1 MKLQLCAAG
10 MIAAVAAVSFS
21 FAQENLRAPSGPP
34 AQLNV
39 PPGYEPR
46 QPDAP
51 PPIECDLKASP
62 DYVPGIDVNGRDVA
76 PADLPT
82 GRQVEIDTQVYVET
96 RSKTRERQRTGVVV
110 NLPGLGAPACV
121 PVQEK
126 SPN

>member
-10 MIAAVAAVSFS
+10 MIAAVVAGSLA
-21 FAQENLRAPSGPP
+21 FAQVAPRAPSGPP
-34 AQLNV
+34 AQLAL
-39 PPGYEPR
+39 PPNST
-46 QPDAP
+46 QPPSEA

-96 RSKTRERQRTGVVV
+96 RSKTPQRQRTGVVV

-121 PVQEK
+121 PPQEK

>member
-1 MKLQLCAAG
+1 MKLHLCAAG
-10 MIAAVAAVSFS
+10 LVAAVVAGSLAL
-21 FAQENLRAPSGPP
+21 AQEAPRAPSGPP
-34 AQLNV
+34 AQLTL
-39 PPGYEPR
+39 PPNST
-46 QPDAP
+46 QPP
-51 PPIECDLKASP
+51 PEAPIECDLKASP

-82 GRQVEIDTQVYVET
+82 GRQVEIDTQIYVET
-96 RSKTRERQRTGVVV
+96 RSKTPQRQRTGVVV

>member
-1 MKLQLCAAG
+1 MKLHPCAAG
-10 MIAAVAAVSFS
+10 LVAAVVAGSLGL
-21 FAQENLRAPSGPP
+21 AQEAPRAPLGPP
-34 AQLNV
+34 AQLSL
-39 PPGYEPR
+39 PPEST
-46 QPDAP
+46 QPPPEP
-51 PPIECDLKASP
+51 PPIECDLRASP